1 MILPV
6 FTINSYENV
15 ILSFIF
21 YVLCDNFNYML
32 RIRNKL
38 NGIQMP

>member
-21 YVLCDNFNYML
+21 YVLCGNFNFML

-38 NGIQMP
+38 N

>member
-6 FTINSYENV
+6 FTINNYENV

-21 YVLCDNFNYML
+21 YVLCDIFNFML
-32 RIRNKL
+32 RIPNKL
-38 NGIQMP
+38 NWIQMP